1 VAHKGQGRE
10 AVEHLAAAVEAF
22 VAGKYGKAERAAAA
36 AKQLAPRS
44 SIVREV
50 LGLSAYR
57 MGRWEEALRELRTYR
72 RLTGETFNLPVE
84 MDVLRALE
92 RPGDV
97 EKAWG
102 LLRRLGGTRA
112 TMDEGRVVFGSYLLD
127 RDEARRAWDVVDPGR
142 LGREPKEHELR
153 VWYVAARAAVRL
165 GDRATARKL
174 YEAIQ
179 DSDPAFPGL
188 DELDAAI
195 SG

>member
-10 AVEHLAAAVEAF
+10 AVEHLAGAVEAF

-36 AKQLAPRS
+36 AKELAPRS

-57 MGRWEEALRELRTYR
+57 MGRWEQALRELRTYR

-84 MDVLRALE
+84 MDALRALE

-97 EKAWG
+97 EKAWE

-127 RDEARRAWDVVDPGR
+127 RDDARRAWDVVNPGR
-142 LGREPKEHELR
+142 IGADPKEHELR

-195 SG
+195 GG